1 MHGKFNALMVT
12 QRVGVG
18 VVPYLNGA
26 HPGGASTSE
35 AKGVLENGVCGGFG
49 CDGVGRNVAV
59 CRVGG
64 GR

>member
-26 HPGGASTSE
+26 HPRGARTSE
-35 AKGVLENGVCGGFG
+35 ARVCVCVRCAVGLAQVLVY
-49 CDGVGRNVAV
+49 
-59 CRVGG
+59 VGG
-64 GR
+64 GGGGR